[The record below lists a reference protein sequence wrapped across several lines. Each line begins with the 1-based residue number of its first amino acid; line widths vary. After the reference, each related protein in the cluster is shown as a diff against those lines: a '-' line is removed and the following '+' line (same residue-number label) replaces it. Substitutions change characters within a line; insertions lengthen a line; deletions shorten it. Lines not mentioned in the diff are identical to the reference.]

1 MERVP
6 ELDLIRAFEYY
17 LLATFVLSAV
27 QLRHQ
32 VALYRFVLRARGRWP
47 SLYAMVR
54 SNLHILITLP
64 VLLLMGVTAAL
75 WVTQL
80 VLRLGVWPE
89 ASLTPQALMSQPILL
104 LIALVGL
111 LPMVALDARA
121 VFSAASF
128 KAPQRKWLLD
138 LTEAA
143 LRSNAIPPLRAVVE
157 WRLRLKIVEAIPL
170 VRRWMWRRSEELG
183 ARIVMGTALWGAW
196 LASV

>member
-32 VALYRFVLRARGRWP
+32 IALYRFVMRARERWP
-47 SLYAMVR
+47 SLYALVR
-54 SNLHILITLP
+54 SNLHVLITLP
-64 VLLLMGVTAAL
+64 VLLAVGATAAL
-75 WVTQL
+75 WATQL
-80 VLRLGVWPE
+80 ALRLVVWPE
-89 ASLTPQALMSQPILL
+89 ASLAPQTLWAQPILL
-104 LIALVGL
+104 FVALVGL
-111 LPMVALDARA
+111 FPMVALDARA
-121 VFSAASF
+121 IFHAASF
-128 KAPQRKWLLD
+128 RAPQRQWLLD

-143 LRSNAIPPLRAVVE
+143 LQSNAIPPLRAIVE
-157 WRLRLKIVEAIPL
+157 WRLRVRLIQAIPL

-196 LASV
+196 FASA

>member
-32 VALYRFVLRARGRWP
+32 IALYRFVMRARERWP
-47 SLYAMVR
+47 SLYALVR
-54 SNLHILITLP
+54 SNLHVLITLP
-64 VLLLMGVTAAL
+64 VLLAVGATAVL
-75 WVTQL
+75 WITQI
-80 VLRLGVWPE
+80 VLRHLVWRE
-89 ASLTPQALMSQPILL
+89 ASLTPQALVSQPVLL

-111 LPMVALDARA
+111 VPMIALDARA
-121 VFSAASF
+121 IFGAASF
-128 KAPQRKWLLD
+128 QVPHRQWLLD

-143 LRSNAIPPLRAVVE
+143 LQSKAIPPLRAILE
-157 WRLRLKIVEAIPL
+157 WRLRLRIIQAIPL

-196 LASV
+196 LASA